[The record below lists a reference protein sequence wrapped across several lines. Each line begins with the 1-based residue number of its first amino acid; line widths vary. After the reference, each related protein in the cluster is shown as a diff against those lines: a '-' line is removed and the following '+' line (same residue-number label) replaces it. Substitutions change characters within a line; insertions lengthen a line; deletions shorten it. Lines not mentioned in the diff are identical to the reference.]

1 MKLIFSAALLV
12 LLIAGAFAE
21 SLPDMGMGGMGD
33 MGGMGGMGT
42 MMSTDTSK
50 GKAEIGNFYY
60 PGSEITDSAVSD
72 MMGQKT
78 VMVVM
83 TTADSLEK
91 ITSYYSPMFKGDKD
105 VTTAAP
111 GVYTWTHPEGSES
124 DAKVLQVS
132 AAQDAGS
139 DMVTIVVSKGQ
150 AQKIGQ

>member
-1 MKLIFSAALLV
+1 MKLILSAALLV

-21 SLPDMGMGGMGD
+21 SLPDMGMGGMG
-33 MGGMGGMGT
+33 GMGT
-42 MMSTDTSK
+42 MMSTDTAK

-83 TTADSLEK
+83 TTSDSLEK
-91 ITSYYSPMFKGDKD
+91 IASYYSPMFKGDED
-105 VTTAAP
+105 VATITTEACI
-111 GVYTWTHPEGSES
+111 WTHPEGS
-124 DAKVLQVS
+124 DTNAKVLQVS
-132 AAQDAGS
+132 AAQDAGG